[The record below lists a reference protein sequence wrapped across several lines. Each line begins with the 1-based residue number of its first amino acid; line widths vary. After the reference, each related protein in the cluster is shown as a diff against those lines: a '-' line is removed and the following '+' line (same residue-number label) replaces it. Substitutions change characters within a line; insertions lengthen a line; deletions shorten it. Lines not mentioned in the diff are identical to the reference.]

1 MKENLINYNMIK
13 GIVDYVIEWCNDSGI
28 ALRLGRKQV
37 EAIGAL
43 YGMTQ
48 SEVLDKIV
56 ETLERTPINE
66 NGDYLTGRWEETTD
80 AYILHAKLYDEDEDE
95 D

>member
-1 MKENLINYNMIK
+1 MTKNRIINYNLIQ
-13 GIVDYVIEWCNDSGI
+13 GIVDYAIEWYHAGI
-28 ALRLGRKQV
+28 AIKLGSKEI
-37 EAIGAL
+37 EAIAAS
-43 YGMTQ
+43 YNM
-48 SEVLDKIV
+48 SVDDALDKIV
-56 ETLERTPINE
+56 EKLEWTPINE